1 MERQESQWELV
12 PSMASTLMQT
22 TRRKSACCFSPC
34 ACQLAPC
41 MLLCVESSQFF
52 HKAAS
57 KSSQDFWNATYWVN
71 WGNGGIILEKNV
83 NKARKKHEEFQ
94 LYKVCYLNIWYTTI
108 SMHTLIFNMNARKVR
123 VALTAL
129 RAIASQYYDR
139 IMTFQRENE
148 HFHVRYSHSDD
159 IQRHAQLYFLII
171 LSQR

>member
-1 MERQESQWELV
+1 MR
-12 PSMASTLMQT
+12 ASTFHGKHFDANNTQEKHLLLLSM
-22 TRRKSACCFSPC
+22 
-34 ACQLAPC
+34 C
-41 MLLCVESSQFF
+41 MPTSTPHATLRGISTIF
-52 HKAAS
+52 HNAAS
-57 KSSQDFWNATYWVN
+57 KSSQDFWHATYWVN
-71 WGNGGIILEKNV
+71 WGNGGIILEKDV
-83 NKARKKHEEFQ
+83 NKAHKKHEEFH
-94 LYKVCYLNIWYTTI
+94 LYKVCFLNIWYTTII

-129 RAIASQYYDR
+129 RAIASQHYDR